1 MPIVIDASGLAEV
14 VARTERAPDVEAAFA
29 GEELIAPDLVNIEV
43 LAVLRKWVSRSWIAP
58 DAANR
63 AVRNLAEAPIRRYP
77 MDALV
82 EPIWELRHNL
92 TPYDAAYVTLARWAG
107 CPLLT
112 LDERLTRAP
121 DLGVALV
128 RVRDGGAGRPRR
140 P

>member
-14 VARTERAPDVEAAFA
+14 VARTERASAVEAAFA
-29 GEELIAPDLVNIEV
+29 GEELIAPDLVNVEV
-43 LAVLRKWVSRSWIAP
+43 LAVIRKWMRRGWIAS
-58 DAANR
+58 DAASR

-77 MDALV
+77 TDVLV

-121 DLGVALV
+121 DLGVTLV
-128 RVRDGGAGRPRR
+128 QVSPGAVGRPRR